1 MSEVNK
7 LDGKASINHHK
18 GKFTFFY
25 ERSIKLNWTGTSGV
39 QYKGRVEILNL
50 SDENSVDEMEIC
62 VSFARNEP
70 DTNLV
75 ALKNQQHPQNRVH
88 MGYDTANNHGES
100 VDPAGQPELKTEE
113 RKAKSAPSKTQIR
126 ALQSCF
132 AFFFFF
138 LNYPRAC
145 SGLYPC
151 SCNVMCLCGVNQLCP
166 TLFDPMN
173 CM

>member
-50 SDENSVDEMEIC
+50 SDENSVDEMEIS

-100 VDPAGQPELKTEE
+100 VDPAGQPELKTE
-113 RKAKSAPSKTQIR
+113 AKSEAKLRQGQICPFKNPD
-126 ALQSCF
+126 QSSTELFCL
-132 AFFFFF
+132 FFFK
-138 LNYPRAC
+138 LPK
-145 SGLYPC
+145 S
-151 SCNVMCLCGVNQLCP
+151 
-166 TLFDPMN
+166 LFRPIPMLL
-173 CM
+173 

>member
-1 MSEVNK
+1 M
-7 LDGKASINHHK
+7 
-18 GKFTFFY
+18 
-25 ERSIKLNWTGTSGV
+25 

-50 SDENSVDEMEIC
+50 SDENSVDEMEIS

-88 MGYDTANNHGES
+88 TGYDIANNHGES
-100 VDPAGQPELKTEE
+100 VDPAGQTALKTEE
-113 RKAKSAPSKTQIR
+113 HKAKSAPSKTQIR

-132 AFFFFF
+132 AFLFFVFFFY
-138 LNYPRAC
+138 YPRAC

-151 SCNVMCLCGVNQLCP
+151 SCNVMCLC
-166 TLFDPMN
+166 
-173 CM
+173 